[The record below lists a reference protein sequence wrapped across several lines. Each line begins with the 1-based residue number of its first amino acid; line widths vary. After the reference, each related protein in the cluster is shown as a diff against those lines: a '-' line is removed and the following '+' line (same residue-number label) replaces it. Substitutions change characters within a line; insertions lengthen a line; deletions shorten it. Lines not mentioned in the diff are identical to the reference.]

1 MNYFRR
7 VLLPL
12 YLSGLIVLVLGFFST
27 ETLAQKSLEI
37 VSKPQVG
44 AFPLVDGT
52 SATNI
57 IVETE
62 NAEVVNIAA
71 EALASDIH
79 QITGIKPKVV
89 HELPATS
96 FLMIAGTLGNSPLI
110 QQLVASKKLDIS
122 KIQHKWESFTIAT
135 INNPFPKIKQA
146 LVIVGSDRRG
156 TAYGLFEI
164 SRLAGVSPWQ
174 WWADVHPKPRK
185 VLYAINNNLTVGE
198 PSVKYRGI
206 FINDEDWGL
215 NAWAKRKMDTD
226 IKDIGPNTYS
236 HVFELL
242 LRLRANMIWPAM
254 HDSTNAFWY
263 YKQNPKVA
271 DKYGIVIGSTHC
283 DMMLRSNTFEWGKN
297 YANEYKQKPNEY
309 RYDNNKAQIYQY
321 WEDRI
326 KEAQNYEAIYTIGM
340 RGVRDGAIVGP
351 TTKEGK
357 IQLLDVIFK
366 DQRAL
371 FEKYLGG
378 IAKTPQ
384 IFCPYKEVLDLY
396 RAGLKVP
403 EEATLIWTDDNFGY
417 IRQLSNPEEQK
428 RSGASGVYYHLS
440 YLGGPHD
447 YLWLTTTSPSLMSYE
462 MTKAYQFGANRL
474 WVLNVGDIKPS
485 EMETQFFLDMAW
497 DVNKWNPENA
507 SKYAEYWASSTFGKE
522 LAPEIASIKN
532 QYLQLAQNGKPEHL
546 GILQFDDNAKQY
558 RIQAYHKMMSQI
570 DLLKKRVPSYLQDA
584 FFELIEYPVKGA
596 GFMNDKIFNAEW
608 SRQVAL
614 SNKPLSIEYTQK
626 SAEAFKQI
634 QALTHHYTSV
644 IEGGKWDHIITY
656 APRNLAV
663 YGMPQVGAPEI
674 LDSAVV
680 APQVY
685 DRRYLDNTP
694 VSASTEP
701 DTLTIFAADFL
712 KKHTINHEQI
722 MTINGL
728 GLGGK
733 SISRYPFT
741 GISFKETS
749 FENAP
754 YVDYEFLLQA
764 GNYEFSVK
772 CLPTHAIHA
781 GRNLMLGVSF
791 NQEKPSFVD
800 FVNLKEDKKWSA
812 NVLRGFAE
820 STIPFTSTKAQKVKV
835 RLYLMD
841 TGLAVSRLDMKLLN
855 K

>member
-12 YLSGLIVLVLGFFST
+12 YLSGLIVLILGFFST

-57 IVETE
+57 VVETE

-89 HELPATS
+89 HELPATP

-110 QQLVASKKLDIS
+110 QQLIASKKLDIS

-226 IKDIGPNTYS
+226 IKDIGHNTYS

-340 RGVRDGAIVGP
+340 RGVRDGAIVV
-351 TTKEGK
+351 
-357 IQLLDVIFK
+357 QLPKKGRF
-366 DQRAL
+366 
-371 FEKYLGG
+371 
-378 IAKTPQ
+378 
-384 IFCPYKEVLDLY
+384 
-396 RAGLKVP
+396 
-403 EEATLIWTDDNFGY
+403 
-417 IRQLSNPEEQK
+417 
-428 RSGASGVYYHLS
+428 S
-440 YLGGPHD
+440 Y
-447 YLWLTTTSPSLMSYE
+447 
-462 MTKAYQFGANRL
+462 
-474 WVLNVGDIKPS
+474 
-485 EMETQFFLDMAW
+485 
-497 DVNKWNPENA
+497 
-507 SKYAEYWASSTFGKE
+507 
-522 LAPEIASIKN
+522 
-532 QYLQLAQNGKPEHL
+532 
-546 GILQFDDNAKQY
+546 
-558 RIQAYHKMMSQI
+558 
-570 DLLKKRVPSYLQDA
+570 
-584 FFELIEYPVKGA
+584 
-596 GFMNDKIFNAEW
+596 
-608 SRQVAL
+608 
-614 SNKPLSIEYTQK
+614 
-626 SAEAFKQI
+626 
-634 QALTHHYTSV
+634 
-644 IEGGKWDHIITY
+644 
-656 APRNLAV
+656 
-663 YGMPQVGAPEI
+663 
-674 LDSAVV
+674 
-680 APQVY
+680 
-685 DRRYLDNTP
+685 
-694 VSASTEP
+694 
-701 DTLTIFAADFL
+701 
-712 KKHTINHEQI
+712 
-722 MTINGL
+722 
-728 GLGGK
+728 
-733 SISRYPFT
+733 
-741 GISFKETS
+741 
-749 FENAP
+749 
-754 YVDYEFLLQA
+754 
-764 GNYEFSVK
+764 
-772 CLPTHAIHA
+772 
-781 GRNLMLGVSF
+781 
-791 NQEKPSFVD
+791 
-800 FVNLKEDKKWSA
+800 
-812 NVLRGFAE
+812 
-820 STIPFTSTKAQKVKV
+820 
-835 RLYLMD
+835 
-841 TGLAVSRLDMKLLN
+841 
-855 K
+855 